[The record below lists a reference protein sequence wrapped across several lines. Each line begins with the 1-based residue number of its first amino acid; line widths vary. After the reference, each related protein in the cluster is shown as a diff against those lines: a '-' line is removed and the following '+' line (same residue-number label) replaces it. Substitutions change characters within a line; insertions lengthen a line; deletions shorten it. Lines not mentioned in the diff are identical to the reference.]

1 MGLRF
6 GCGFATICGMKKL
19 LTVIVLALGV
29 IVAAAADK
37 AAPDTPAK
45 DVYGFTVKDWQDKDV
60 PLEKYRGKV
69 LLIVN
74 TATKCGFTPQYKQLE
89 EIYRKYKD
97 KGFEV
102 LDFPCNQFGKQAPGT
117 AEEIHIFCTGNFDVS
132 FPQFAKI
139 EVNGENADP
148 LFRFLTSGAAFA
160 GFDKENKLTP
170 VLDNMLSK
178 KDPDYA
184 KRKDIKW
191 NFTKFLI
198 GKDGKIVQ
206 RFEPTAKME
215 SVDAAVGE
223 QLK

>member
-1 MGLRF
+1 MKTMI
-6 GCGFATICGMKKL
+6 TIML
-19 LTVIVLALGV
+19 LAVGV
-29 IVAAAADK
+29 IASMAADK
-37 AAPDTPAK
+37 AATDVPAK
-45 DVYGFTVKDWQDKDV
+45 DVYGFTVKDWQDKEV
-60 PLEKYRGKV
+60 ALEKYRGKV

-89 EIYRKYKD
+89 ELYRKYKD

-117 AEEIHIFCTGNFDVS
+117 AEEIHTFCTGNFDVT

-139 EVNGENADP
+139 EVNGENAAP
-148 LFRFLTSGAAFA
+148 LYQFLTGGTTFK
-160 GFDKENKLTP
+160 GFDKDNKLTP

-178 KDPDYA
+178 KNPDYA
-184 KRKDIKW
+184 KRADIKW

-223 QLK
+223 LLKQNESKTATP